1 MAIGNDDVLIQAVS
15 KENVTLMVKQVKQRS
30 PLLNNLYQ
38 LGKIDIVGAMYDIE
52 TGRVLFYDN

>member
-1 MAIGNDDVLIQAVS
+1 M
-15 KENVTLMVKQVKQRS
+15 LMVKQVKQRS